1 MKILKKYSKKYSNG
15 GTTSDD
21 TEKVYDKDGNLIVE
35 EKEKEKRK
43 FKRKYYDEHGNLI
56 KEKYKSKKGREKPI
70 LISKEKRDDI
80 KEFLKD
86 ILKKD
91 KDKDKG
97 KTKDE
102 GKKDKDYLELDCK
115 PGEED
120 CNLHP
125 GDDKKQDYQDGKI
138 GFDELSKDYP
148 IHSKE
153 RKDLY
158 Y

>member
-91 KDKDKG
+91 KDKDKEKL
-97 KTKDE
+97 KTKV
-102 GKKDKDYLELDCK
+102 KKT
-115 PGEED
+115 
-120 CNLHP
+120 
-125 GDDKKQDYQDGKI
+125 KI
-138 GFDELSKDYP
+138 
-148 IHSKE
+148 I
-153 RKDLY
+153 
-158 Y
+158 